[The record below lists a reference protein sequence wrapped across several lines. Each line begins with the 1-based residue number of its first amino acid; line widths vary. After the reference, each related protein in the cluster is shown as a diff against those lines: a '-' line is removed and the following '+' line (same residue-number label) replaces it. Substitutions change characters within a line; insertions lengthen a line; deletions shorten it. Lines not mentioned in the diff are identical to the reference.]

1 MQGIEMAE
9 PLEVFFSPAL
19 VRRLAA
25 DLARAHPAL
34 ERVHRPLV
42 AIQMSSSGIG
52 LPRCFRPN

>member
-1 MQGIEMAE
+1 MAE
-9 PLEVFFSPAL
+9 PLRVFFSPAL